1 MSAGSSGLV
10 GRLWSESQAASWM
23 QSRIGSVAPVVP
35 EPKGKE
41 SEMQVQ
47 GPKWLVPLGPPTVQA
62 DGFLLVVIG
71 LALRDK
77 AVEGL
82 DNGAGTRAVI
92 HKDRRAAHPGLQLV
106 HRKRHVLRVVLFG
119 GKKKKIERMKSGPGW
134 EMAAHRDGP
143 C

>member
-1 MSAGSSGLV
+1 LFVFKQVKMSAGSSGLV
-10 GRLWSESQAASWM
+10 GKLWSESQAASWM

-47 GPKWLVPLGPPTVQA
+47 VPKWLVSLGPPTVQA
-62 DGFLLVVIG
+62 DGFLLVVVG

-77 AVEGL
+77 AVESL

-92 HKDRRAAHPGLQLV
+92 HKD
-106 HRKRHVLRVVLFG
+106 
-119 GKKKKIERMKSGPGW
+119 
-134 EMAAHRDGP
+134 
-143 C
+143 